1 MPSVCAGATFVRY
14 SVLTYFSQP
23 LSIHDHRSGM
33 AYHLAEICVNF
44 AVSAT
49 LITWFATLI
58 SSNLRQLEA

>member
-1 MPSVCAGATFVRY
+1 
-14 SVLTYFSQP
+14 
-23 LSIHDHRSGM
+23 M